1 FVRGGYQTAYDATA
15 PLATKKH
22 RRFDE
27 ARLRMALVQLASG
40 LAALHAANKVHRDV
54 KPSNVLVTGEGR
66 GVVLDF
72 GLASDVDAASASRV
86 AGTLAFMA
94 PEQAAQ
100 SRVGP
105 AADWYSV
112 GSMLYLALTGL
123 LTHEGLPD
131 EVLEGKRNRPPT
143 PPRKI
148 DPAVPADLDALCMDL
163 LRAEPAAR
171 PNAQQVLER
180 LHAPRS
186 TAAATPRIFLGRERE
201 LRVLDARARSGAAGV
216 VFVHGESGIGKPTLV
231 SEFGARLRANTPDA
245 LVLSGRCSERE
256 SVPYKALDEVVDAL
270 SRHLVRMP
278 EDDAA
283 ALVPP
288 D

>member
-148 DPAVPADLDALCMDL
+148 DPAVPADLEGLCMEL
-163 LRAEPAAR
+163 LRPEPSAR
-171 PNAQQVLER
+171 PSPQAVLER
-180 LHAPRS
+180 LHAPQ
-186 TAAATPRIFLGRERE
+186 AAATTPRIFVGRERE
-201 LRVLDARARSGAAGV
+201 LQLLGEAAQGGAGV
-216 VFVHGESGIGKPTLV
+216 VFVHGESGIGKTTLV
-231 SEFGARLRANTPDA
+231 HEFGVRLRALKPDA
-245 LVLSGRCSERE
+245 LVMSGRCSERE
-256 SVPYKALDEVVDAL
+256 SVP
-270 SRHLVRMP
+270 
-278 EDDAA
+278 
-283 ALVPP
+283 
-288 D
+288 